1 MGAVSGLMGVSR
13 QVRRVSIVAASCGT
27 LLGFNTAV
35 ISGAL
40 PSLLLTWTLEPTTY
54 SLIVSGLLV
63 GAILGALAGGRLA
76 DDLGRRDVIMA
87 TAAVFALGTFCCGL
101 APSPIYL
108 VGGRLIVGFAVGVVS
123 VVVPLYLAEIAP
135 ARRRGEIV
143 CQYQLAIT
151 LGILLAYVLDAM
163 LGIAPHEWREM
174 FMSGAALACA
184 LGLAMLMLP
193 DSPRWML
200 LQDDEQEARDILG
213 GLGVADVDKAIEQ
226 FRQGIAR
233 EKTETMRDLATPFL
247 RSPLGIG
254 IGLFFFQQ
262 LGGINVIIYYSP
274 SMMMHVGLSSTY
286 ALQWAIGLGVLNC
299 SLTIVA
305 LMLLDRVGRRRLA
318 LWSLGGMTLS
328 LLVMTLGNWFNTSD
342 VAADAGNLIRL
353 AGFLSYIAWFAVG
366 MGPVC
371 WVMISELYPLRLRG
385 AAMSLPAMGHWVFN
399 LLVSGSI
406 PYIVSLGVA
415 DIAPLVY
422 AAFAALGWG
431 WAYRFLPE
439 TKGLSLEEI
448 SGRWPA
454 TRAGHLD

>member
-1 MGAVSGLMGVSR
+1 MSVSR
-13 QVRRVSIVAASCGT
+13 QVRRVSLIAASCGT

-40 PSLLLTWTLEPTTY
+40 PSMLLTWTLEPTIR

-63 GAILGALAGGRLA
+63 GAVLGALVGGRLA

-108 VGGRLIVGFAVGVVS
+108 IGGRLIVGFAVGVVS

-135 ARRRGEIV
+135 APRRGEIV

-151 LGILLAYVLDAM
+151 LGILLAYVLDSM
-163 LGIAPHEWREM
+163 LGIAPNEWREM
-174 FMSGAALACA
+174 FMSGAALACT
-184 LGLAMLMLP
+184 LGLAMLILP

-200 LQDDEQEARDILG
+200 LQDDEQEARDILT
-213 GLGVADVDKAIEQ
+213 GLGVADVDQAVEQLRKGIEQ
-226 FRQGIAR
+226 
-233 EKTETMRDLATPFL
+233 EKTGTMRDLATPFL

-262 LGGINVIIYYSP
+262 LGGINVIIYFTP
-274 SMMMHVGLSSTY
+274 VIMMHVGLSSTY

-299 SLTIVA
+299 LLTVVA

-318 LWSLGGMTLS
+318 LWSLGGMALS
-328 LLVMTLGNWFNTSD
+328 LLVMSLGKWLY
-342 VAADAGNLIRL
+342 ADHLAGGAGDLIL
-353 AGFLSYIAWFAVG
+353 FAGFLSYIAWFAVG

-385 AAMSLPAMGHWVFN
+385 AAMSIPAMGHWVFN

-406 PYIVSLGVA
+406 PYIVSVGA
-415 DIAPLVY
+415 TDIAFPIY
-422 AAFAALGWG
+422 AAFAALGWW

-439 TKGLSLEEI
+439 TKELTLEDI
-448 SGRWPA
+448 SGRWPT
-454 TRAGHLD
+454 TRARLLD